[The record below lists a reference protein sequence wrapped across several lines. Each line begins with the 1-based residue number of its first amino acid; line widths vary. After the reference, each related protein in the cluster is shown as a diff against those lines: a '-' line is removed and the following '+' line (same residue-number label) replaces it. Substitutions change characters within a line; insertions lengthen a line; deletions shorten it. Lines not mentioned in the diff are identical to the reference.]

1 MNSLAVQTPEELA
14 LQVLEFSLPD
24 PDDKTISGT
33 EFDLQIN
40 YAWNVCARFDL
51 QTDVWR
57 GRILRTVRNRELS
70 VEGVHFEAWLR
81 EREITNRNR

>member
-1 MNSLAVQTPEELA
+1 MNNLAVQTPEELA

-40 YAWNVCARFDL
+40 YA
-51 QTDVWR
+51 
-57 GRILRTVRNRELS
+57 
-70 VEGVHFEAWLR
+70 
-81 EREITNRNR
+81 